1 MIKEGVLIGDRYEI
15 MGRIGTGGMADVYKG
30 RDHKLNRYVALKVL
44 KREFREDELFV
55 KKFQSEAQAA
65 AGLMHPNIVNVYDVG
80 EDRGL
85 YFMVMELVEGITLK
99 EYIQKKVRLTP
110 KEVISIT
117 LQVCAGIEAAH
128 NNGIIHRDIKPQ
140 NYHDIKRRKSE
151 SDRFRDCEGY
161 DIEYDQYQCDGICTL
176 HISGTGTRRLQ

>member
-65 AGLMHPNIVNVYDVG
+65 AGLMHPNIVNVYVLHFKCVQVL
-80 EDRGL
+80 RRHIT
-85 YFMVMELVEGITLK
+85 MELSTEILS
-99 EYIQKKVRLTP
+99 RR
-110 KEVISIT
+110 IS
-117 LQVCAGIEAAH
+117 
-128 NNGIIHRDIKPQ
+128 
-140 NYHDIKRRKSE
+140 
-151 SDRFRDCEGY
+151 
-161 DIEYDQYQCDGICTL
+161 
-176 HISGTGTRRLQ
+176 

>member
-65 AGLMHPNIVNVYDVG
+65 AGLMHPNIVNVYD
-80 EDRGL
+80 L
-85 YFMVMELVEGITLK
+85 
-99 EYIQKKVRLTP
+99 
-110 KEVISIT
+110 ISFFSMIFYSHFT
-117 LQVCAGIEAAH
+117 FLNFAMKNPSLSCIPG
-128 NNGIIHRDIKPQ
+128 R
-140 NYHDIKRRKSE
+140 S
-151 SDRFRDCEGY
+151 
-161 DIEYDQYQCDGICTL
+161 
-176 HISGTGTRRLQ
+176 

>member
-85 YFMVMELVEGITLK
+85 YFMVMELVEGMTLK
-99 EYIQKKVRLTP
+99 EKGKTFG
-110 KEVISIT
+110 K
-117 LQVCAGIEAAH
+117 
-128 NNGIIHRDIKPQ
+128 RDDQHFHSDGDRASGGAQSSYYPQ
-140 NYHDIKRRKSE
+140 RY
-151 SDRFRDCEGY
+151 
-161 DIEYDQYQCDGICTL
+161 
-176 HISGTGTRRLQ
+176 